1 MSSLDQAVN
10 RLQQSVDRLEA
21 SINVSTSKNDGSEEM
36 QAQVKQLQARC
47 DRLLEVTKQV
57 DEGLGKTID
66 RLKFILE
73 D

>member
-1 MSSLDQAVN
+1 MSSLDQAIN
-10 RLQQSVDRLEA
+10 RIHQSEEKIATSLNE
-21 SINVSTSKNDGSEEM
+21 SESKNAESAQM

-57 DEGLGKTID
+57 DEGLDKTID
-66 RLKFILE
+66 RLKFVLE